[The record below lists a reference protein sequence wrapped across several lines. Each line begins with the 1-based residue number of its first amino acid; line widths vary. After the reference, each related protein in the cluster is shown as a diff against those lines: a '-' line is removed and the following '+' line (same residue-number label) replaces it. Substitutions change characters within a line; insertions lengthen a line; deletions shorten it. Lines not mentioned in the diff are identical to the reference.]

1 MAIEAALTLRVNYL
15 ETARQFSFTVAI
27 DHCQHRPAMLQQL
40 AVALPFRSRPLRTPL
55 VLRHG
60 PPDALDARRLWPRA
74 HGAAKTA
81 PTATMC
87 TRSEESDEQKP
98 GRLRHGVEY
107 VAPLHHQRGWHPTL
121 NFRIAK
127 TRSAVRTA

>member
-1 MAIEAALTLRVNYL
+1 
-15 ETARQFSFTVAI
+15 
-27 DHCQHRPAMLQQL
+27 MLQQL

-60 PPDALDARRLWPRA
+60 PPDALDTLDARRLCA